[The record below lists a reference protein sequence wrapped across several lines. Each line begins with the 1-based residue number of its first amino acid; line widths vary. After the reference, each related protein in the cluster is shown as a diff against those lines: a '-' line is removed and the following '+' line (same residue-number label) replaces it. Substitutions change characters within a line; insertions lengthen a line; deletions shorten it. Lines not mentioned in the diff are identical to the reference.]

1 MVTLPVEDGFY
12 VFRSDYEIELETAT
26 RAVGRKRALAALGSP
41 DDYYGPRIGLAME
54 EPHEHDLALILS
66 RMLAERY
73 WHHANRPYYRV
84 YPDYAHVFAQTK
96 LDIPV
101 KYLRAPYPSF
111 VVRFKSEEEPVV
123 CGMRLL
129 SVLVMVADVEQLVH
143 SLPCGDECEDPSHR
157 TRSVMHF
164 IANLV
169 NAEGKPST
177 LFTYL
182 PAHAPG
188 DDPDKDITLAEML
201 ETVNEGEHF
210 DGVVPPASADGSR
223 DILRTIASVAA
234 SVCFLATGG
243 DRLVDPDLLNKDFR
257 PYLEAVNRKDAA
269 AVAQFAEKAQRQR
282 NGQVGFTV
290 GREDG
295 LLGRRAENRADEEIG
310 EGRELAYQHQRKGH
324 FHKFWT
330 GPNRE
335 QLTVRWVR
343 QLTVRPDLP
352 LPPDVRRGSRTL
364 DSKDTEQQILN
375 GGN

>member
-1 MVTLPVEDGFY
+1 MATLRVEDGFHVY
-12 VFRSDYEIELETAT
+12 RSDYEIELETGT
-26 RAVGRKRALAALGSP
+26 HEVGRKRALAELGSP
-41 DDYYGPRIGLAME
+41 EDYYGPRIELAME
-54 EPHEHDLALILS
+54 EADENELALTLS
-66 RMLAERY
+66 RMLAEMY
-73 WHHANRPYYRV
+73 WHRDSRPYYRV
-84 YPDYAHVFAQTK
+84 YPDYAHVFSQTK

-101 KYLRAPYPSF
+101 KHLRAPYPAF
-111 VVRFKSEEEPVV
+111 VVRFKNEEEPVV
-123 CGMRLL
+123 GGMRLL
-129 SVLVMVADVEQLVH
+129 SVLVMVADVAQLVQ
-143 SLPCGDECEDPSHR
+143 SLPCKCDDESHHR
-157 TRSVMHF
+157 RSLMHF
-164 IANLV
+164 IANMV
-169 NAEGKPST
+169 DAEGKPST

-188 DDPDKDITLAEML
+188 DDPDRDITLAEML
-201 ETVNEGEHF
+201 DTVDEGEHL
-210 DGVVPPASADGSR
+210 GGITPPASADVSR
-223 DILRTIASVAA
+223 DILRTIASIAA

-257 PYLEAVNRKDAA
+257 PYLEAVNRRD
-269 AVAQFAEKAQRQR
+269 AVAVEQFAQKAQRQR

-295 LLGRRAENRADEEIG
+295 LLGRRAENRTDEEIG

-330 GPNRE
+330 GPDRE

-343 QLTVRPDLP
+343 QTTVRPDLP

-364 DSKDTEQQILN
+364 DSKQTEKQILN